1 MNRMSLVISATAAL
15 LVSACATTG
24 PDPIP
29 QATAQAETVRVEMM
43 VNPADNGLTW
53 AQIDLIASIAD
64 EYKSRG
70 HGPLVIS
77 YPQNAANADA
87 AIGAIS
93 EARTRLYEAG
103 LDWRQ
108 IAGGAYEAGG
118 RYHAPVVFSFTRYQ
132 AIAPECEERW
142 PDLTN
147 ARPGRAWPQFGCAT
161 ANNFA
166 AMVSDPRDL
175 IAPRTMEPSDNA
187 RRQTVLEGYR
197 AGRSTASERSDNE
210 SGAVSSAVGN

>member
-1 MNRMSLVISATAAL
+1 MNRMSLVFTAAASL
-15 LVSACATTG
+15 LVSACASTG

-29 QATAQAETVRVEMM
+29 QATAQAETVRVEMI

-108 IAGGAYEAGG
+108 ITGGAYEAGG
-118 RYHAPVVFSFTRYQ
+118 RHHAPVVFSFTRYQ
-132 AIAPECEERW
+132 AVVHNCEERW
-142 PDLTN
+142 PDLTHQV
-147 ARPGRAWPQFGCAT
+147 PGRAWPQFGCAT
-161 ANNFA
+161 ANNVA

-175 IAPRTMEPSDNA
+175 IAPRTQDAPDSA
-187 RRQTVLEGYR
+187 RRQTVLDGYR